1 VEEVVVVHPEDAV
14 VRKTLVEEEVVD
26 ADSVEVVDNK
36 IIIVREEV

>member
-1 VEEVVVVHPEDAV
+1 MVHLEDGV
-14 VRKTLVEEEVVD
+14 VRKTLVEEEVVA